1 MYIAKQLSRALKS
14 ARTMKAA
21 LGLSILEFKDL
32 SISFN
37 TILQE
42 AKSGKKIKKEEIE
55 MESFLKTSEL
65 KLFFILFY
73 IQNHHIR
80 ELTSLLMELNVKKID
95 LWAQL
100 LLPLL
105 KIALNESSFI
115 PEKKM
120 QSIKIFFKIND
131 KNFIKKPTLKTKT
144 ITPNKKILSKIK

>member
-14 ARTMKAA
+14 DRTMKAA

-32 SISFN
+32 SISFD

-73 IQNHHIR
+73 IQNHHIK
-80 ELTSLLMELNVKKID
+80 ELISLLMDLSLKKID
-95 LWAQL
+95 LWIQS

-105 KIALNESSFI
+105 KTALDKSSCI
-115 PEKKM
+115 PEKKI

-131 KNFIKKPTLKTKT
+131 KNFIKKPTVKTKA
-144 ITPNKKILSKIK
+144 ITPIKKKLSK